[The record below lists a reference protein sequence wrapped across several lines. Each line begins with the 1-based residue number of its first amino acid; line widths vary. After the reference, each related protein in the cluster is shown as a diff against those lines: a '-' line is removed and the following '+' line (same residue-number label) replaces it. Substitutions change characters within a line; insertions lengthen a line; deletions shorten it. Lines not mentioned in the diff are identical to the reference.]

1 MFQSLAMAVACS
13 LLAAAACAQDMS
25 NVDCTNTP
33 VQQEMNLC
41 AEQDWME
48 ADADLNATY
57 KEAMAVMKGYDANLP
72 KTERGA
78 ELNLRAAQRAWV
90 SFRDAACAA
99 EGFAMHGG
107 SAEPLLIYG
116 CRARLTRQRAE
127 DLHLLSAY

>member
-1 MFQSLAMAVACS
+1 MLRSVGAATACI
-13 LLAAAACAQDMS
+13 LLAGAVCAQDMS
-25 NVDCTNTP
+25 NVDCTSTP

-41 AEQDWME
+41 AKQDWIE
-48 ADADLNATY
+48 ADTDLNAAY
-57 KEAMAVMKGYDANLP
+57 KDAMAVMKGYDANLP
-72 KTERGA
+72 KSEGGA
-78 ELNLRAAQRAWV
+78 EFNLRAAQRAWV
-90 SFRDAACAA
+90 TFRDAACAA